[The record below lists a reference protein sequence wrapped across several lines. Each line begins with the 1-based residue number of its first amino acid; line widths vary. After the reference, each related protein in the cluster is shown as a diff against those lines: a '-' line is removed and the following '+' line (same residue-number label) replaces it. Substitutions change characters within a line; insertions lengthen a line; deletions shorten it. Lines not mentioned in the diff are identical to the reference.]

1 MLADA
6 SPASKRIR
14 ATSTPPSSASP
25 LQWLRRRR
33 PPRERAAD
41 TRAGRRPPACLHK
54 DLAPTPRRWPPSL
67 CRHHRPKNSLP
78 AGRLRRLRRCPRPEG
93 PGMSVYKPKNSPYY
107 HFDFI
112 WKGRRFHGS
121 TGAKTKRS
129 AQVVEDAERAK
140 ARSGGNTRPPIT
152 LDEACGLYQD
162 RAEELPS
169 WSTTRY
175 ILAALIAGLGKDIL
189 LSEITQRDL
198 LRLVARRRDD
208 RTNATVNRE
217 IEVWRAVWR
226 WAVKARYDAGEMP
239 DWGALM
245 LKVPAKPPRELSVTE
260 EGKLFEQ
267 IRPDLYD
274 FCEFA
279 LKTGWR
285 KSEVIGLRWSDL
297 DLAARTAATKIKGG
311 DIVRRPLTQDM
322 LVIIANQP
330 KVGPFVF
337 TYAAVRTKPEFVD
350 KRGRLQPARKRGDR
364 YPMSI
369 TVLRKP
375 WAAALKAAEVD
386 GFRFHD
392 LRHTR
397 GTRILRATGN
407 LKAAQRALAHKS
419 IKTTLRYAHATDDD
433 VRQALDASESRTI
446 PEVPNAKGKKA

>member
-1 MLADA
+1 MNDSAKLADEITLA
-6 SPASKRIR
+6 VVGIPYGNRDGSNRLFEVKACAPGDPIDLTPEPRNKFDEQAVGVWRSGGWQMGYITADRAAYIGKRI
-14 ATSTPPSSASP
+14 AEGYVVVFQGHVGSAAYI
-25 LQWLRRRR
+25 R
-33 PPRERAAD
+33 
-41 TRAGRRPPACLHK
+41 
-54 DLAPTPRRWPPSL
+54 
-67 CRHHRPKNSLP
+67 
-78 AGRLRRLRRCPRPEG
+78 
-93 PGMSVYKPKNSPYY
+93 
-107 HFDFI
+107 I
-112 WKGRRFHGS
+112 RF
-121 TGAKTKRS
+121 
-129 AQVVEDAERAK
+129 ERAK
-140 ARSGGNTRPPIT
+140 ARSGGNTRPPTT

-162 RAEELPS
+162 RAEEQPS

-175 ILAALIAGLGKDIL
+175 ILAALIAGIGKDIL

-198 LRLVARRRDD
+198 LRLVARRRDG
-208 RTNATVNRE
+208 RTNATINRE
-217 IEVWRAVWR
+217 VEVWRAVWR
-226 WAVKARYDAGEMP
+226 WASKARYDVGEMP

-245 LKVPAKPPRELSVTE
+245 LKVPAKPPRELSATE
-260 EGKLFEQ
+260 EGKLFDE
-267 IRPDLYD
+267 IRPDLYG

-279 LKTGWR
+279 LKADWR
-285 KSEVIGLRWSDL
+285 KSEVMGLRWADL
-297 DLAARTAATKIKGG
+297 DLTARTAATKIKGG

-337 TYAAVRTKPEFVD
+337 TYAAVRTKPALVD
-350 KRGRLQPARKRGDR
+350 KLGRTQPARKRGDR
-364 YPMSI
+364 YPMTA

-407 LKAAQRALAHKS
+407 LKAAQRASAHKS

-446 PEVPNAKGKKA
+446 PKVPNAKGKKAR